1 VGRWTGPPPSRDDS
15 AHDQRGGA
23 TVSTVE
29 SPDPEP
35 SVGELAR
42 RASENVSTLVRA
54 EIELAKA
61 ELSETVKR
69 AGIGGG
75 MLGAAG
81 AILVFSVPFLFVVIA
96 EGLVALGLP
105 RWLSYLIVWVLF
117 LLVAAVL
124 ALLGRSQLRKIQKP
138 ERTIKTTRDTA
149 NWARHPTSPTP

>member
-1 VGRWTGPPPSRDDS
+1 M
-15 AHDQRGGA
+15 
-23 TVSTVE
+23 STLE

-35 SVGELAR
+35 SVGELVR

-61 ELSETVKR
+61 ELSTTVKR

-75 MLGAAG
+75 MIAAAV
-81 AILVFSVPFLFVVIA
+81 AILIFSVPFLFVVIA

-117 LLVAAVL
+117 LLIAGVL
-124 ALLGRSQLRKIQKP
+124 ALIGRSQLKKIHKP
-138 ERTIKTTRDTA
+138 ERTIKTAKDTA
-149 NWARHPTSPTP
+149 AWARHPTSPTP